1 VRDVAASGGSVSR
14 TSRRCG
20 TLAAVSLLT
29 GMDRRRFLLT
39 SLAAAVA
46 APLLASAQQPEKV
59 WRIGV
64 LWFTVPSVSSPFFEA
79 LRQGLHE
86 LGYREGRN
94 IVFEQ
99 RWAERNPERYP
110 ELAADLVQRGVHVIV
125 AGNLES
131 SLAAKRATTTIPI
144 VLTAGG
150 DPVRA
155 GVVASL
161 ARPGGNATGL
171 SELSPD
177 LTPKLLQ
184 FLHEAVPRLSRVAV
198 LWNPDN
204 PSSVPTLEEMEGAAQ
219 RFKITLQPLVV
230 RRPQDF
236 VRTFSALDQH
246 LPDALIVYVIPIT
259 YGHRAEILDFVVK
272 RRLPAIYSAR
282 EFVDVGGLM
291 SYGPNLRELFRRS
304 ATYVDKILR
313 GSRPGDLPVEQPTK
327 FELVINLKT
336 ARTLGLTIPPS
347 LLARADQVI
356 E

>member
-1 VRDVAASGGSVSR
+1 
-14 TSRRCG
+14 
-20 TLAAVSLLT
+20 
-29 GMDRRRFLLT
+29 MNRRRLLQT
-39 SLAAAVA
+39 SLAGVLA
-46 APLLASAQQPEKV
+46 APLAVEAQQPPKV

-64 LWFTVPSVSSPFFEA
+64 LWFTIPSVSSPFFEA
-79 LRQGLHE
+79 FRQGLQE
-86 LGYREGRN
+86 LGYLEGRN
-94 IVFEQ
+94 IAFEQ
-99 RWAERNPERYP
+99 RWAERNPDRYP
-110 ELAADLVQRGVHVIV
+110 GLAADLVQRAVDVIV

-131 SLAAKRATTTIPI
+131 SLAAKRATTTLPI

-161 ARPGGNATGL
+161 ARPGGNVTGL

-219 RFKITLQPLVV
+219 RFKVTLQPLVV
-230 RRPQDF
+230 RKPQDF
-236 VRTFSALDQH
+236 TRTFSALGHAQ
-246 LPDALIVYVIPIT
+246 PDALIVYVIPIT

-272 RRLPAIYSAR
+272 QRLPTIYSAR

-291 SYGPNLRELFRRS
+291 SYGPNLRELFRRA
-304 ATYVDKILR
+304 ATYVDKILK
-313 GSRPGDLPVEQPTK
+313 GSKPGDLPVEQPTK
-327 FELVINLKT
+327 FELVVNLKT
-336 ARTLGLTIPPS
+336 AKTLGLNVP
-347 LLARADQVI
+347 LQMQQLADEVI

>member
-1 VRDVAASGGSVSR
+1 MN
-14 TSRRCG
+14 RRG
-20 TLAAVSLLT
+20 
-29 GMDRRRFLLT
+29 FLLT
-39 SLAAAVA
+39 SLAGAVV
-46 APLLASAQQPEKV
+46 APRGATAQQAGKV

-64 LWFTVPSVSSPFFEA
+64 LWFTIPSVSSPFFEA
-79 LRQGLHE
+79 LRQGLQD
-86 LGYREGRN
+86 LGYLEGRN

-99 RWAERNPERYP
+99 RWAERNADRYP
-110 ELAADLVQRGVHVIV
+110 DLAADLVRRGVDVIV

-131 SLAAKRATTTIPI
+131 SLAAKRATTTVPI

-150 DPVRA
+150 DPVRG

-161 ARPGGNATGL
+161 ARPGGNVTGL

-204 PSSVPTLEEMEGAAQ
+204 PSSVPTLDEMENAAQ
-219 RFKITLQPLVV
+219 RFKVTLQPLVV
-230 RRPQDF
+230 RKPQDF
-236 VRTFSALDQH
+236 TRTFSAMGH
-246 LPDALIVYVIPIT
+246 NHPDALIVYVIPIT
-259 YGHRAEILDFVVK
+259 YGNRAEILDFVGK
-272 RRLPAIYSAR
+272 RRLPTIYSAR

-304 ATYVDKILR
+304 ATYVDKIVR
-313 GSRPGDLPVEQPTK
+313 GSKPGDLPIEQPTK

-336 ARTLGLTIPPS
+336 AKALGLTIPLS

>member
-1 VRDVAASGGSVSR
+1 
-14 TSRRCG
+14 
-20 TLAAVSLLT
+20 
-29 GMDRRRFLLT
+29 MIDRRRFLLT
-39 SLAAAVA
+39 TLVGALSAPVA
-46 APLLASAQQPEKV
+46 AGAQQAAKV

-64 LWFTVPSVSSPFFEA
+64 LWFTIPSVSSPFFEA
-79 LRQGLHE
+79 LKHALHE
-86 LGYREGRN
+86 LGYLEGRN
-94 IVFEQ
+94 IAFEQ
-99 RWAERNPERYP
+99 RWAERNPDRYP
-110 ELAADLVQRGVHVIV
+110 ALAADLVQRGVDVIV

-161 ARPGGNATGL
+161 ARPGGNVTGL

-184 FLHEAVPRLSRVAV
+184 FLSEAVPRLSRVAFF
-198 LWNPDN
+198 WNPDN
-204 PSSVPTLEEMEGAAQ
+204 PSSLPTLEEIEGAAQ
-219 RFKITLQPLVV
+219 RLRVTLQPLMV

-236 VRTFSALDQH
+236 GRVFSALSHDH
-246 LPDALIVYVIPIT
+246 PDALIVYVIPIT
-259 YGHRAEILDFVVK
+259 YGHRAEILDVVAK
-272 RRLPAIYSAR
+272 QRLPAIYSAR
-282 EFVDVGGLM
+282 EFVDAGGLM

-304 ATYVDKILR
+304 ATYVDRILK
-313 GSRPGDLPVEQPTK
+313 GSKPGDLPVEQPTK

-336 ARTLGLTIPPS
+336 AKALGLTIPPS